1 MKKLFITFT
10 PNHRKL
16 IKSNLIHSLRFLTID
31 DIDYGKQW
39 YIDNNNLIKD
49 IHKEYQF
56 LDVDKTA
63 QLFSVFSSNTKYSR
77 NVDEVYRIL
86 KLVKK
91 GIKIDLDKHRKWQSR
106 DNWKKALPLFEGKDI
121 FLARNKAKKT
131 YSFYRN
137 LLLDNNYITIDTHIV
152 KALFKN
158 NDIWKDKLNNK
169 GIYEDLETIMKIV
182 AIPYIEKY
190 DINYYEFQASL
201 WNVMRNDNRYKI
213 IEKDLYKI
221 PYKIYSQEY
230 KKAKKLKCTN
240 METIA

>member
-16 IKSNLIHSLRFLTID
+16 IKANLIHSLGFLTIE
-31 DIDYGKQW
+31 DIEYGKEW

-49 IHKEYQF
+49 IHKEYEF
-56 LDVDKTA
+56 LDIDKTA

-77 NVDEVYRIL
+77 NIDEVYRIL
-86 KLVKK
+86 KLVKL
-91 GIKIDLDKHRKWQSR
+91 GIKIDLDKHRKWQTKV
-106 DNWKKALPLFEGKDI
+106 NWKKALPLFEGKDI
-121 FLARNKAKKT
+121 FKTRNKAKKT

-137 LLLDNNYITIDTHIV
+137 LLLDNNYITIDTHIM

-158 NDIWKDKLNNK
+158 NDIWKTKLNNV
-169 GIYEDLETIMKIV
+169 GVYEDLETIMKIV

-201 WNVMRNDNRYKI
+201 WNIMRNDNRYKI

-221 PYKIYSQEY
+221 PYKTYSQEY
-230 KKAKKLKCTN
+230 RKAKKKKYTN